1 VIRLLIVDDSATL
14 RTIVAGIIDRIPGI
28 EVVGECADGIDVVTK
43 AAEVNPDVVL
53 MDVSMPVMGGP
64 EATRLLLQTRP
75 AARVLMFSGSQT
87 TEGLDEAAAAGAVG
101 YLVKKGRFDALDAA
115 IRTVA
120 SGGTAWPADPMTT
133 LAD

>member
-1 VIRLLIVDDSATL
+1 MIRLLVVDDSATL
-14 RTIVAGIIDRIPGI
+14 RTIVARIIDSIPGI
-28 EVVGECADGIDVVTK
+28 EVVGECSDGIDVVTT

-75 AARVLMFSGSQT
+75 AARVLMFSGSQSP
-87 TEGLDEAAAAGAVG
+87 EGVNEAADAGAVG

-120 SGGTAWPADPMTT
+120 SGGTAWPDDGMTART
-133 LAD
+133 D